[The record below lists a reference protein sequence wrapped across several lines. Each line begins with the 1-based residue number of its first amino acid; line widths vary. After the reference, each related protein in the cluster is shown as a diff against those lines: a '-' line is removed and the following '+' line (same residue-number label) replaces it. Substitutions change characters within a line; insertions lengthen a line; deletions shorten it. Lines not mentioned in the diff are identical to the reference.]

1 MLDRVIDYF
10 FPKKREIN
18 SEHVQ
23 ASGFYDLERED
34 ASVEEHFYYAN
45 NGSADY
51 HASHSVREL
60 IRKKVRYEYANSTIL
75 KGICQTRANT
85 LVGKGPKLTILPEE
99 ERSGTKDRKR
109 VSAICKSI
117 SKKVNRWLQEVDFS
131 AKLRQMVK
139 AKLVDGETFM
149 AFIPT
154 NRNEVG
160 IAPRVFDAERVTNA
174 YSGQTGAGDEEWV
187 DGIKYDPETGDATN
201 YRFLRQHPGGDHT
214 RNNLQKII
222 PLDQQFNYYSEAQVF
237 HWYRK
242 DRGEQHR
249 GVSELLSS
257 LSLSAILRRVQKS
270 VAVSMETAANMSLGL
285 YSELDASDGDVERP
299 EDWEQI
305 PVTPNMMTVFPH
317 GVKPFQ
323 MDAKHPNAEFSKFRD
338 SIYSDVGRALDMPHN
353 RASGSSADYNF
364 SSAMIDG
371 LHDLLTCEIERESIR
386 KDCLDK
392 ALNLFFAYGMS
403 NGVLTPTEKTYIIS
417 ERGLPDREWYFAT
430 EGNEIEPLKQ
440 TNAKVVAFEG
450 GITPIEDIISKTGGD
465 VDEHFEKL
473 ADQYGKSIEE
483 IKQAMFDKHM
493 GGKQEPQQ
501 GFGSKEK
508 KPTGQNTPTEV

>member
-1 MLDRVIDYF
+1 MLDRVLDYF

-51 HASHSVREL
+51 HANHSVREM

-85 LVGKGPKLTILPEE
+85 LVGKGPKLTLIPEAD
-99 ERSGTKDRKR
+99 RSGTKTRKR
-109 VSAICKSI
+109 VSEICKSI
-117 SKKVNRWLQEVDFS
+117 SKKFNRWLDETDF
-131 AKLRQMVK
+131 APKLRQMVK
-139 AKLVDGETFM
+139 AKLVDGESFL
-149 AFIPT
+149 AFVVT
-154 NRNEVG
+154 DRNSIG
-160 IAPRVFDAERVTNA
+160 ITPRVFDSERVTNG
-174 YSGQTGAGDEEWV
+174 YSGQTGAGDEQWV
-187 DGIKYDPETGDATN
+187 DGIKYDAETGEPIK
-201 YRFLRQHPGGDHT
+201 YRFLRQHPGGDYT
-214 RNNLQKII
+214 RNNLQQII
-222 PLDQQFNYYSEAQVF
+222 PLEKQFNNYDETQVF
-237 HWYRK
+237 HWFRK

-257 LSLSAILRRVQKS
+257 LQLSAILRRVQKS

-285 YSELDASDGDVERP
+285 YSELDASDGAGERP

-371 LHDLLTCEIERESIR
+371 LHDLLTCEIERDTIR

-392 ALNLFFAYGMS
+392 ALNLFFAFGLS
-403 NGVLTPTEKTYIIS
+403 NGVLTPSEQNYILS
-417 ERGLPDREWYFAT
+417 QRGLPDREWFFAT

-450 GITPIEDIISKTGGD
+450 GITAIEDIVSKTGGD

-473 ADQYGKSIEE
+473 ADQYGKTVEE
-483 IKQAMFDKHM
+483 IKSALFDKHM
-493 GGKQEPQQ
+493 GGSSEPQQ
-501 GFGSKEK
+501 GFGSNEK
-508 KPTGQNTPTEV
+508 KPTGQNPPKG